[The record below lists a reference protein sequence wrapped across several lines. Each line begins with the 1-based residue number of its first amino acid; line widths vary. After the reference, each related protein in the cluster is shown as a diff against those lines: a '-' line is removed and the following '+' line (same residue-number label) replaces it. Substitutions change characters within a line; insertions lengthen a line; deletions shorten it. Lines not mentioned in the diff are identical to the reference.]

1 MTDKELEAFITS
13 CCIISIVIVAYS
25 IGQDIQTG
33 NYLLIIP
40 ALFFSMPLLY
50 VIYKTT
56 INSLIQK
63 ELNKV

>member
-1 MTDKELEAFITS
+1 MTDKELESFMVS

-40 ALFFSMPLLY
+40 ALFFSMVLLY
-50 VIYKTT
+50 VIYNTT
-56 INSLIQK
+56 MDSLERK
-63 ELNKV
+63 GFNKV